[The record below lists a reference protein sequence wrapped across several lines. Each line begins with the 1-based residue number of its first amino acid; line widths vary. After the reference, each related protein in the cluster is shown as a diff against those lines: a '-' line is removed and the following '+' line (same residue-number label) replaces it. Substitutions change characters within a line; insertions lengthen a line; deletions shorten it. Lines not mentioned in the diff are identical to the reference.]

1 MRRDIRIATAL
12 LAKGADANAP
22 LKAWTPT
29 RRSSKD
35 YNFAP
40 ELVGATPYWLAARF
54 SEPDMMRLL
63 LKHGADAR
71 VVHHGHY
78 HNEEP
83 VEPRSHVTN
92 AVMAATGMG
101 GGVAWVQPDRRER
114 EALMLEAV
122 TLAVEQ
128 GADVNAANTDG
139 RTALDAARAL
149 KFERVASFLV
159 EHGARAGT
167 TKR

>member
-1 MRRDIRIATAL
+1 M
-12 LAKGADANAP
+12 
-22 LKAWTPT
+22 
-29 RRSSKD
+29 
-35 YNFAP
+35 
-40 ELVGATPYWLAARF
+40 
-54 SEPDMMRLL
+54 
-63 LKHGADAR
+63 
-71 VVHHGHY
+71 VHQGHY

-92 AVMAATGMG
+92 AVMAATGIG
-101 GGVAWVQPDRRER
+101 GGAAWVPPDRRER

-128 GADVNAANTDG
+128 GADLNAANTDG